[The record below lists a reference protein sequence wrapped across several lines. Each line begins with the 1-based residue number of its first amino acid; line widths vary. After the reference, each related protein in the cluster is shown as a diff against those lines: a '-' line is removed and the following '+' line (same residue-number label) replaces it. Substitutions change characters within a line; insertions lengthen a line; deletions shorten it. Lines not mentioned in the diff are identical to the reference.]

1 MSSIICEAAKPVA
14 PEPDVPE
21 PEAVEPVASEPDVLE
36 SQPGAPAPDSVPMPD

>member
-14 PEPDVPE
+14 PGPDVRE

-36 SQPGAPAPDSVPMPD
+36 SQPEAPAPDSVPMPD